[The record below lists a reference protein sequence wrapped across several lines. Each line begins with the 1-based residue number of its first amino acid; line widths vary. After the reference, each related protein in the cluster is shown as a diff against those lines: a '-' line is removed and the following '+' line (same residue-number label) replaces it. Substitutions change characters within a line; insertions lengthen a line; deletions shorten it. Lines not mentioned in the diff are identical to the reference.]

1 MGPAEVSAER
11 RDEVRA
17 VVERVTG
24 WAAGREDIGGVL
36 LVGSWAR
43 GAARAHSDVDLV
55 VLTTEPGRYAG
66 DEARGG

>member
-1 MGPAEVSAER
+1 M
-11 RDEVRA
+11 
-17 VVERVTG
+17 
-24 WAAGREDIGGVL
+24 L